1 MGLIQLIGSGLI
13 AIIGC
18 DSVLD
23 LLNSVAQSVICP
35 IKVSISA
42 TCGDELVF
50 EVIAEVLAFRVV
62 KSVNNGFDVVA
73 RIRRSRGGIIDQVKD
88 ISGCDVFPKIALRK
102 SFHIN
107 ACKFC
112 RKCLLP
118 RMGL

>member
-35 IKVSISA
+35 AKVSISA

-50 EVIAEVLAFRVV
+50 EVIAEVLAFRVI
-62 KSVNNGFDVVA
+62 KSVNNGFDVPAIVW
-73 RIRRSRGGIIDQVKD
+73 RGRGVVIDEVKD
-88 ISGCDVFPKIALRK
+88 ISCCDVFPKIALLK

-107 ACKFC
+107 ACKFF
-112 RKCLLP
+112 
-118 RMGL
+118 